1 MKPRQAAPVALL
13 AAALLLTSCSTGS
26 APPGAGATASS
37 PGTAPA
43 ESSPAPTTT
52 SASPTPLP
60 PPTQLVAVAP
70 ATVQELAANADR
82 LYCQL
87 GSAEGCHSYEEMQSY
102 LTHVIAVVAPMF
114 DQQYGV
120 ANRPAAF
127 NYVAAGLTGPI
138 ACLKDDGTP
147 DQFSSLDYSYC
158 TADRAMYVG
167 QDELWNLYKTVG
179 SAAPAIGY
187 AHEWGHHIQNIMG
200 VPVPETE
207 EQNTL
212 LENQAD
218 CIAGAWA
225 GFAAKSAQLDYP
237 GDLGDLNAA
246 LAAIAVD
253 TPEPGVPPVAP
264 DPAALQ
270 ERAGSFMKGH
280 DNGLAACNSYF
291 PETPVA
297 K

>member
-1 MKPRQAAPVALL
+1 MNSRQAVPIAVL
-13 AAALLLTSCSTGS
+13 AAAVLLTSCSTGS
-26 APPGAGATASS
+26 TPPGAGATASTT
-37 PGTAPA
+37 GTATA

-52 SASPTPLP
+52 AASPTPLP
-60 PPTQLVAVAP
+60 PPTQLVAVVP
-70 ATVQELAANADR
+70 AAAGELAANADR
-82 LYCQL
+82 LYCL
-87 GSAEGCHSYEEMQSY
+87 PDSAKGCHSYEEMQSY

-114 DQQYGV
+114 DQQYG
-120 ANRPAAF
+120 AADRPAAF
-127 NYVAAGLTGPI
+127 NYVAAGLTGTI

-147 DQFSSLDYSYC
+147 DQFSSQDYSYC
-158 TADRAMYVG
+158 TADRAMYAG

-179 SAAPAIGY
+179 GAAPAIGY
-187 AHEWGHHIQNIMG
+187 AHEWGHHVQNMMG

-225 GFAAKSAQLDYP
+225 GFAAKAGQLKYP
-237 GDLGDLNAA
+237 GDVGDLNAV

-264 DPAALQ
+264 APAALQ
-270 ERAGSFMKGH
+270 ERANSFTNGH

>member
-1 MKPRQAAPVALL
+1 MNPRQAAPAALL
-13 AAALLLTSCSTGS
+13 AAALLLTSCSTAS
-26 APPGAGATASS
+26 TPPGAGATASS

-70 ATVQELAANADR
+70 ASVQELAANSDR
-82 LYCQL
+82 LYCQI
-87 GSAEGCHSYEEMQSY
+87 GSAEGCHSYEYMQSY

-147 DQFSSLDYSYC
+147 DQFSSQDYSYC

-179 SAAPAIGY
+179 GAAPAIGY
-187 AHEWGHHIQNIMG
+187 AHEWGHHIQNIVG

-218 CIAGAWA
+218 CVAGAWA
-225 GFAAKSAQLDYP
+225 AFAAKSAQLDYP
-237 GDLGDLNAA
+237 GDVGDLNAI

-253 TPEPGVPPVAP
+253 TPEPGVAPVPP

-270 ERAGSFMKGH
+270 ERAASFMKGH

-291 PETPVA
+291 PETPIV